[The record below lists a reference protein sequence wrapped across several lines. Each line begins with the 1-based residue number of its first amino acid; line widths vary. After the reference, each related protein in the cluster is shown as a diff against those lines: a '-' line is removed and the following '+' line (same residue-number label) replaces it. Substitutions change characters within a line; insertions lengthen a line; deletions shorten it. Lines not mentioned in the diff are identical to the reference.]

1 MKFVLVA
8 GASGY
13 LGRHVVAALKK
24 KGYRVRALVRQ
35 RDPLWKRGTRL
46 APAVGAEVDEIV
58 MADLTQPH
66 TLQGVCH
73 QIDYIISCVGSA
85 RSESRQSP
93 EQLDHQGNR
102 NLLIEAI
109 RSGSPE
115 KFIYVS
121 LFDKHL
127 PPDLPR
133 LKAKQAFVQELQQSV
148 MTSYIVQPNLLY
160 PELLPLLY
168 MAHRGRIWLPGSAA
182 RQLNPIHGADLAT
195 ICVKG
200 LIAKEKEI
208 AVGGPATQSLEQ
220 WARLAFKVQKKPAH
234 ITAVPLP
241 LTGLMRTLLKIGQR
255 KQLQSF
261 DYLRSEALLSGVAP
275 ACSSDSSHSLEAYF
289 KAYLESA
296 FFRP

>member
-13 LGRHVVAALKK
+13 LGRHVVAALKQQ
-24 KGYRVRALVRQ
+24 GHRVRALVRQ
-35 RDPLWKRGTRL
+35 REPLWKRGTRL

-58 MADLTQPH
+58 MADLTLPQ

-73 QIDYIISCVGSA
+73 QIDYVISCVGSA
-85 RSESRQSP
+85 RSDSRLSP

-115 KFIYVS
+115 KFVYVS
-121 LFDKHL
+121 MFDKNL
-127 PPDLPR
+127 PADLPR
-133 LKAKQAFVQELQQSV
+133 VKAKAAFVEELQKSV
-148 MTSYIVQPNLLY
+148 MTSYIVRPSLLY

-168 MAHRGRIWLPGSAA
+168 MAHRGRIWLPTPAA
-182 RQLNPIHGADLAT
+182 RQLNPIHGADLAAV
-195 ICVKG
+195 CVKG

-208 AVGGPATQSLEQ
+208 DVGGPLTQTLEQ
-220 WARLAFKVQKKPAH
+220 LARLAFKAHKKPAH
-234 ITAVPLP
+234 ITALP
-241 LTGLMRTLLKIGQR
+241 PALARSWLRLGQR

-261 DYLRSEALLSGVAP
+261 DRLHSEALLSGVAP
-275 ACSSDSSHSLEAYF
+275 PCSSETRHSLEDYF
-289 KAYLESA
+289 KEYLASA

>member
-13 LGRHVVAALKK
+13 LGRHVVAALKQQ
-24 KGYRVRALVRQ
+24 GHRVRALVRQ

-58 MADLTQPH
+58 MADLTLPQ

-73 QIDYIISCVGSA
+73 QIDYVISCVGSA
-85 RSESRQSP
+85 RSDNRLTP

-109 RSGSPE
+109 RSGAPE
-115 KFIYVS
+115 KFVYVS
-121 LFDKHL
+121 MFDKNL
-127 PPDLPR
+127 PASLPR
-133 LKAKQAFVQELQQSV
+133 LQAKNAFVQELQKSV
-148 MTSYIVQPNLLY
+148 MTSYIVRPNLLY

-168 MAHRGRIWLPGSAA
+168 MAHRGRIWLPTSGT
-182 RQLNPIHGADLAT
+182 RQLNPIHGADLAAV
-195 ICVKG
+195 CVKG

-208 AVGGPATQSLEQ
+208 DVGGPVTQSLEQ
-220 WARLAFKVQKKPAH
+220 IARLAFKLQKKPAH
-234 ITAVPLP
+234 ITALP
-241 LTGLMRTLLKIGQR
+241 PALTRSWLKLGQR
-255 KQLQSF
+255 QQQLSF
-261 DYLRSEALLSGVAP
+261 DRLNTEQLLSGVAP
-275 ACSSDSSHSLEAYF
+275 PCGSETRHSLEAYF
-289 KAYLESA
+289 QDYLASA